1 MYDSLASLLTPAILG
16 LGAYGLG
23 RPLLGRLRVD
33 QEGRLER
40 GVWSV
45 AIGLVVAAWALAALA
60 LLGLLNP
67 VLIAILSLAASA
79 WGAARLAL
87 GNRHSGRERTSP
99 GLLWRHGPGEP
110 GRGPGDDPP
119 PWIARVAAIA
129 AGLVCLGSLVS
140 ALAPPTAAEA
150 YPHLH
155 LAKSMLLDGGL
166 GGWSGDVTRPPPGV
180 VHLWYLWALALDG
193 PVGARLVQW
202 GLGVLLAIAAAVAAA
217 PILGRRWAWLA
228 GVVTVLVPGVHGG
241 MAGPS
246 VGVVLGLATT
256 LALAAWRR
264 GAIDGGRRGW
274 LAVAGL
280 MAGAALATDPL
291 ALVFLPA
298 MAASAGWVWLRQPRR
313 RAALVRDTL
322 AVLALAAVA
331 GGPWCAAAL
340 IHGAAGQPLPD
351 RGDLAA
357 AGGPEYQL
365 GALLPAA
372 LPGVLITRRLRGLG
386 MLLAVAVLYGAGW
399 HLLGA
404 GGALLVPLVPLLAVA
419 AVWVWIETRRFPAG
433 ARHVTRTALAGLLLL
448 AAAEGIV
455 RCRGQLSV
463 ACLQESRRQY
473 LARHDPA
480 WPAAE
485 LANEV
490 FPPGARL
497 LSEEPHTFYFP
508 CRASR
513 AEVYR
518 QQSGYD
524 RRLGRPADLARVLRE
539 AGFTH
544 LLLAED
550 LDGQPGRV
558 EPTLSRLVDAHWAAG
573 DGRSLTKLMEYSV
586 EAPDGRLRRYRLV
599 MVGKDEG

>member
-1 MYDSLASLLTPAILG
+1 MYESLASLLTLAIVALA
-16 LGAYGLG
+16 AYGLG
-23 RPLLGRLRVD
+23 RPLLGFLRVD
-33 QEGRLER
+33 HEGRLER

-45 AIGLVVAAWALAALA
+45 AVGLVLAAWALAALA

-87 GNRHSGRERTSP
+87 GNRAGGREGTLP
-99 GLLWRHGPGEP
+99 GFSRHYGPGER
-110 GRGPGDDPP
+110 GRGLGGDPP
-119 PWIARVAAIA
+119 PWLARGAAVI
-129 AGLVCLGSLVS
+129 AGLVVLGSLVS

-150 YPHLH
+150 CPHLDV
-155 LAKSMLLDGGL
+155 AKAVLLEGGL
-166 GGWSGDVTRPPPGV
+166 GRGPCDGDRPPPGA

-202 GLGVLLAIAAAVAAA
+202 GLGVLLTLAAVVAAA

-228 GVVTVLVPGVHGG
+228 GLVTLIVPGVHGG
-241 MAGPS
+241 MARPS
-246 VGVVLGLATT
+246 VGIVLGLATT
-256 LALAAWRR
+256 LTLAAWWR

-280 MAGAALATDPL
+280 MAGAALAADPL

-298 MAASAGWVWLRQPRR
+298 MAASAGWVWLRQSRR

-340 IHGAAGQPLPD
+340 IHGAAGQPLLD
-351 RGDLAA
+351 GGDPAA
-357 AGGPEYQL
+357 AGPAEYQL

-372 LPGVLITRRLRGLG
+372 LPGVLIARRLRGLG
-386 MLLAVAVLYGAGW
+386 MVLAVAVLYGAGW

-404 GGALLVPLVPLLAVA
+404 GAALLVPLVPLLAVA
-419 AVWVWIETRRFPAG
+419 AVWVWIESGGFPAG
-433 ARHVTRTALAGLLLL
+433 ARHVTRSALAGLLLL
-448 AAAEGIV
+448 AAAGAMV
-455 RCRGQLSV
+455 RCRGELSV
-463 ACLQESRRQY
+463 ACLLESRSQY

-485 LANEV
+485 LASEL
-490 FPPGARL
+490 FPPGAHL

-518 QQSGYD
+518 QQGRFD
-524 RRLGRPADLARVLRE
+524 RRLGGSADVARVLRE

-544 LLLAED
+544 LLLVED
-550 LDGQPGRV
+550 LDGQAGRAR
-558 EPTLSRLVDAHWAAG
+558 PTLSRLVESHWAAG
-573 DGRSLTKLMEYSV
+573 NGQSLAKLMEYSV
-586 EAPDGRLRRYRLV
+586 EARDGRLRRYRLV
-599 MVGKDEG
+599 MVGKQEG